1 MVSGNFD
8 RKRRGAKVETRL
20 KGKTVLITEAGHN
33 LGRDTALA
41 FAREGANLVLATR
54 DDRESLEPTAQAA
67 AELGVR
73 AATYCWDVG
82 DQAQV
87 QATVRQVL
95 AESGRLD
102 VLVNNAS
109 FPMACSSLEEIP
121 FDRWQLKLRVELTG
135 ATYVCKEILPAMIRQ
150 RWGRIINY
158 IGLSAFLGTTAPDS
172 ATELG
177 LVGLTRGIAR
187 DYGKHNI
194 TANCIGPGGVE
205 TTGEPGSPVFPP
217 GEEDPL
223 PRWGKPEE
231 VAFLALC
238 LASEDAGY
246 VTGQCLLANGGKY
259 FL

>member
-1 MVSGNFD
+1 M
-8 RKRRGAKVETRL
+8 VETRL
-20 KGKTVLITEAGHN
+20 KGKTVLITEAGRN
-33 LGRDTALA
+33 FGRDTALA
-41 FAREGANLVLATR
+41 FAREGANLALATR
-54 DDRESLEPTAQAA
+54 DHRESLGPTARMA
-67 AELGVR
+67 AELGVK
-73 AATYCWDVG
+73 AATYSWDVG

-95 AESGRLD
+95 DQAGRLD
-102 VLVNNAS
+102 VLINNS
-109 FPMACSSLEEIP
+109 LLPLSCDSLEEIP
-121 FDRWQLKLRVELTG
+121 FDRWQLKLGVEISG
-135 ATYVCKEILPAMIRQ
+135 ATYVCKEVLPAMIRQ
-150 RWGRIINY
+150 EWGRIINY

-172 ATELG
+172 ATALG

-194 TANCIGPGGVE
+194 TANCIGPGGIE
-205 TTGEPGSPVFPP
+205 TPELTAEQPGLPVFPP
-217 GEEDPL
+217 SEEDPL

-238 LASEDAGY
+238 LASEGAGY

>member
-1 MVSGNFD
+1 L
-8 RKRRGAKVETRL
+8 ETRL
-20 KGKTVLITEAGHN
+20 KGKTVLITEAGQN
-33 LGRDTALA
+33 FGRDTALA
-41 FAREGANLVLATR
+41 FAREGANLVLATC
-54 DDRESLEPTAQAA
+54 DNRESLEPTARMA
-67 AELGVR
+67 AELGVK
-73 AATYCWDVG
+73 AATYSWDVG

-87 QATVRQVL
+87 RATVRHVL

-102 VLVNNAS
+102 VLVNNAL
-109 FPMACSSLEEIP
+109 FPLFCASLEEIP
-121 FDRWQLKLRVELTG
+121 FDRWQLKLRVEISG
-135 ATYVCKEILPAMIRQ
+135 ATYVCKEVLPVMIRQ
-150 RWGRIINY
+150 KWGRIINY
-158 IGLSAFLGTTAPDS
+158 IGLSAFLGTAAPDS
-172 ATELG
+172 ATGLG

-205 TTGEPGSPVFPP
+205 TSEQSVSPVFPP
-217 GEEDPL
+217 GEQDPL

-238 LASEDAGY
+238 LASEGAGY

>member
-1 MVSGNFD
+1 MQTG
-8 RKRRGAKVETRL
+8 L
-20 KGKTVLITEAGHN
+20 KGKTVLITEAAQNFG
-33 LGRDTALA
+33 GETALA
-41 FAREGANLVLATR
+41 FAREGADLVLATGGG
-54 DDRESLEPTAQAA
+54 RESLEPTAQIA
-67 AELGVR
+67 AEMGVK
-73 AATYCWDVG
+73 AGIYSWDVG

-87 QATVRQVL
+87 QATVRQIL
-95 AESGRLD
+95 ADSGRLD

-109 FPMACSSLEEIP
+109 FPMSFSSLEEIP
-121 FDRWQLKLRVELTG
+121 FDDWQLKLRREITG
-135 ATYVCKEILPAMIRQ
+135 ATYVFKEIIPVMIQ
-150 RWGRIINY
+150 QKWGRIVNY

-172 ATELG
+172 ATGLG

-205 TTGEPGSPVFPP
+205 TSGEPGSPVFPP
-217 GEEDPL
+217 GEGDPL